1 METGNGSDKAEAEP
15 VAGSAPTPFQPVKA
29 LEDVFAF
36 IFGDSGSIIGD
47 RNHGTAILSDLH
59 GHPTGFTAIF
69 EGVVHKIGHGIEQE
83 VSIACNK
90 HSLIYDSIEM
100 RMLLFRGGIE
110 QLHDL
115 ACDL

>member
-1 METGNGSDKAEAEP
+1 VIAVRLARRL
-15 VAGSAPTPFQPVKA
+15 AAYIR
-29 LEDVFAF
+29 F
-36 IFGDSGSIIGD
+36 IS
-47 RNHGTAILSDLH
+47 RQAAALH

-69 EGVVHKIGHGIEQE
+69 EGVVHKIGNGIEQE
-83 VSIACNK
+83 VSIARNK

-115 ACDL
+115 ACNL